1 MKRTGDSFVNGII
14 RAEKERLLEY
24 EKFLNVRITE
34 AQKEAQKLTE
44 RFREI
49 DPGIKKVILFGSLAE
64 STVRSENFDIDLA
77 VESDRYLQMVSVAL
91 DSKFKVDLV
100 ELGAVPESI
109 RRRILEKGRI
119 LHEA

>member
-24 EKFLNVRITE
+24 EKFLNVRITD

>member
-1 MKRTGDSFVNGII
+1 MKETDDSFIKEII

-24 EKFLNVRITE
+24 EKLLNVRITD
-34 AQKEAQKLTE
+34 ANKEAQNLTE
-44 RFREI
+44 RFKEI
-49 DPGIKKVILFGSLAE
+49 DPDIKKVILFGSLAE
-64 STVRSENFDIDLA
+64 STIRSDNFDIDLA

-100 ELGAVPESI
+100 ELGTVPESL
-109 RRRILEKGRI
+109 RRRIREKGRI